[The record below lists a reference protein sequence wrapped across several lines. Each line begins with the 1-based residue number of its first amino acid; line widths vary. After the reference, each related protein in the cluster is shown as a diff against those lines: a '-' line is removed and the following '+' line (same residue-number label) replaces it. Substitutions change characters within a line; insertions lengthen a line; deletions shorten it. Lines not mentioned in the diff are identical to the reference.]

1 MVPCWNKMEL
11 ESLGF
16 HYSILS
22 SILSSFLI
30 IYSLFLRDKDY
41 KKAEELFIFG
51 VVFLG
56 ISWSGI
62 EWSLYLMGYDLFQL
76 VTVPIFPLLCYFL
89 STSLFVIYVSER
101 YYRRRIWIIF
111 ALAAVLVYI
120 IAVNCMNCLFE

>member
-1 MVPCWNKMEL
+1 VLCWNKMGL

-22 SILSSFLI
+22 AILSSFLI

-51 VVFLG
+51 VIFIG

-62 EWSLYLMGYDLFQL
+62 EWSLYLMGYNLFLL
-76 VTVPIFPLLCYFL
+76 VSMPIFPLLCYFL
-89 STSLFVIYVSER
+89 ATSAFVVYISER
-101 YYRRRIWIIF
+101 YYRRRIWII
-111 ALAAVLVYI
+111 LAIIAFIISI

>member
-1 MVPCWNKMEL
+1 MGL

-30 IYSLFLRDKDY
+30 IYSLFIREKDY
-41 KKAEELFIFG
+41 NKAEELFIFG
-51 VVFLG
+51 VIFIG

-62 EWSLYLMGYDLFQL
+62 EWSLYLMGYNLFL
-76 VTVPIFPLLCYFL
+76 LITMPIFPLLCYFI
-89 STSLFVIYVSER
+89 STSAFVIYLSER

-111 ALAAVLVYI
+111 AIAAFLISI

>member
-1 MVPCWNKMEL
+1 MGLEL
-11 ESLGF
+11 LGF

-22 SILSSFLI
+22 SVLSSFLI
-30 IYSLFLRDKDY
+30 IYSLFLKDKDY

-51 VVFLG
+51 VVFIG

-62 EWSLYLMGYDLFQL
+62 EWSLYLMGYDLFKL
-76 VTVPIFPLLCYFL
+76 VTMPIFPLLCYFL

-111 ALAAVLVYI
+111 ALAAVLVSI
-120 IAVNCMNCLFE
+120 VAVNCMNCLFE

>member
-1 MVPCWNKMEL
+1 MGLEL
-11 ESLGF
+11 LGF

-22 SILSSFLI
+22 TILSSFLI
-30 IYSLFLRDKDY
+30 IYSLFLKDRDY

-51 VVFLG
+51 VVFIG

-76 VTVPIFPLLCYFL
+76 VSMPIFPLLCYFL
-89 STSLFVIYVSER
+89 STSLFVIYISER

-111 ALAAVLVYI
+111 ALAAVLISV